1 MKYSHKNIMQT
12 TKEGLMTRSTLPAWL
27 GLFALLASGWLLAY
41 VYLDQRTQTAIESRL
56 NEISATQQV
65 AWKASL
71 NAHNRAIQTYF
82 DHLVNQPLVW
92 AIMQKAQNP
101 QQRDMARDELMLAL
115 ADTYHY
121 LTEQGVRQFHFHLP
135 NNDSFLRFHYLNHF
149 GDNLARARYSI
160 TWVNEHKRPYSGFEA
175 GKVVSGFRYVYPI
188 ITPNGHHLGSVEL
201 SLPFEEIRQEVH
213 KLMPNREFQMVI
225 NRAQLIDRLFNE
237 QQHVYALWE
246 VNDGFM
252 VEDPNAKLADA
263 AQPISAEAQAINALL
278 RKDKKIQALINNGE
292 SGSVALFNRDQPYS
306 ISLTAIRDTRDELSG
321 FLVGYRPA
329 PELLMARTNFLLSLA
344 TSTIVVLI
352 LALVGGLWLRRGQ
365 QQAYERQR
373 INTIYNTMGE
383 GLYAMDNQGIITHV
397 NPRACQ
403 LLGYSEAELIGQAA
417 HPLFHAHALNE
428 QQPLSAC
435 PIFQTTQQGLIY
447 EGVEIFK
454 HRQGSLFT
462 VKIVSQALY
471 ESDRLV
477 GSVSTFMDITEEQRI
492 ADELQLAK
500 QRAERANQAKSEFLA
515 NMSHEIRTPLN
526 AVIGLSELLKG
537 TKLSNQQRDYL
548 NKISQSSTLLLSIIN
563 DILDYSKIEA
573 GKLELDPQTFSLQ
586 GVFEQLTTLFQ
597 ESAHKK
603 GLGFQLQMAP
613 TIPKK
618 LIGDD
623 LRLTQVLTN
632 LMSNAI
638 KFTAKGEVRLQVDLA
653 RQTEQHVSLIFSIF
667 DTGIGLT
674 DEQISRLF
682 EPFNQADSSTTRQYG
697 GTGLGLVISQR
708 LLQAMNSELA
718 IISQPGEG
726 SCFRF
731 LLTLELSKN
740 HEQPVNEPQKS
751 DQAWLSTRFHGHVL
765 LAEDNPVNQLV
776 ASQLLQKAGF
786 HVTVVDDGLQAVNA
800 VQEQQF
806 DAILMDIQ
814 MPVMGGYEA
823 TQRIRQSQ
831 PDLPIIALT
840 AAALIEDRDKALE
853 VGMNDHLGKP
863 IEVPKLYATL
873 AKWLPTHILSQ
884 QSQAEIA
891 STTWP
896 TQLAGLDLTL
906 GLTRLQHNQTLYRRL
921 IEEFADSLKQDLAEP
936 QHLLNLERLHA
947 IKGVSGNLAAM
958 RLFHACERLENAIQ
972 SEPDQIHSA
981 QQRLTQAMKE
991 VIDSAGQLA
1000 KLTPKE
1006 APPPSDNDTPPR
1018 DLKHLEQK
1026 LKQGDLLDKNDSDY
1040 LLGWAMTQLNEQQL
1054 QALRQ
1059 ALLSLDYVLAHQIIE
1074 PYLSH

>member
-1 MKYSHKNIMQT
+1 MI
-12 TKEGLMTRSTLPAWL
+12 RSTLSAWF
-27 GLFALLASGWLLAY
+27 GLFALLSLGWLLTY
-41 VYLDQRTQTAIESRL
+41 IYLDQRTQTAIDSRL

-82 DHLVNQPLVW
+82 DHLVNQPIVW
-92 AIMQKAQNP
+92 AIMQKAQDP
-101 QQRDMARDELMLAL
+101 SQRDTARDELLLTL

-121 LTEQGVRQFHFHLP
+121 LTEQGIRQFHFHLP
-135 NNDSFLRFHYLNHF
+135 NNDSFLRFHFLNHF
-149 GDNLARARYSI
+149 GDNLTQARYSI
-160 TWVNEHKRPYSGFEA
+160 AWVNEHKQPYSGFEA

-188 ITPNGHHLGSVEL
+188 ITPNGQHLGSVEL
-201 SLPFEEIRQEVH
+201 SLPFEEVRQEVH

-225 NRAQLIDRLFNE
+225 SRSQLIDRLFSE
-237 QQHVYALWE
+237 QQHIYALWD
-246 VNDGFM
+246 VNNSFM
-252 VEDPNAKLADA
+252 IEDPSAQLTDA
-263 AQPISAEAQAINALL
+263 TQPLSTQAQAINRLL
-278 RKDKKIQALINNGE
+278 IKDEKTQTLINGGH
-292 SGSVALFNRDQPYS
+292 SGSLALFNQGQPYS
-306 ISLTAIRDTRDELSG
+306 VSLTAIRDTRDELSG

-344 TSTIVVLI
+344 TSTLVVLI
-352 LALVGGLWLRRGQ
+352 LGLIGGLWLRRGQ

-383 GLYAMDNQGIITHV
+383 GLYVMDNQGIITHV

-403 LLGYSEAELIGQAA
+403 LLGYSETELLGKRA
-417 HPLFHAHALNE
+417 HDLFHVHALND
-428 QQPLSAC
+428 QLDLSAC
-435 PIFQTTQQGLIY
+435 PIFQTTQQGLVF
-447 EGVEIFK
+447 EGVETFK
-454 HRQGSLFT
+454 HRLGTLFT
-462 VKIVSQALY
+462 VKVVSQSIY
-471 ESDRLV
+471 ENERMV

-526 AVIGLSELLKG
+526 AVIGLSELMKG
-537 TKLSNQQRDYL
+537 TQLSNQQRDYL
-548 NKISQSSTLLLSIIN
+548 NKITQSSSLLLSIIN

-573 GKLELDPQTFSLQ
+573 GKLQLDPQAFSLQ
-586 GVFEQLTTLFQ
+586 AVFDQLSTLFQ

-603 GLGFQLQMAP
+603 GLGFQLQLSADV
-613 TIPKK
+613 PKQ

-653 RQTEQHVSLIFSIF
+653 RKTEQHVSLVFSIF

-682 EPFNQADSSTTRQYG
+682 EPFNQADTSTTRQYG

-731 LLTLELSKN
+731 LLTLELSKHAEKPLN
-740 HEQPVNEPQKS
+740 TPQMS

-786 HVTVVDDGLQAVNA
+786 HVTVVDNGLQAVKA
-800 VQEQQF
+800 LEEERF

-823 TQRIRQSQ
+823 AQRIRQTQ

-853 VGMNDHLGKP
+853 VGMNDHLSKP

-873 AKWLPTHILSQ
+873 AKWLPNLV
-884 QSQAEIA
+884 IA
-891 STTWP
+891 SSQGHNGTGHTNTWP
-896 TQLAGLDLTL
+896 TQLPGLDLAL
-906 GLTRLQHNQTLYRRL
+906 GLTRLQGNQSLYRQL
-921 IEEFADSLKQDLAEP
+921 IEDFASDLKNNLAQPQSLLDLDK
-936 QHLLNLERLHA
+936 LHA
-947 IKGVSGNLAAM
+947 IKGVAGNLAAM
-958 RLFHACERLENAIQ
+958 RLFHATERLEHAIQ
-972 SEPDQIHSA
+972 TQPDEISA
-981 QQRLTQAMKE
+981 FKQRLTQAMHE
-991 VIDSAGQLA
+991 VIDSAAQLA
-1000 KLTPKE
+1000 HLTLNETPNALQAK
-1006 APPPSDNDTPPR
+1006 NDADMPL

-1026 LKQGDLLDKNDSDY
+1026 LKQGDLLDKVDSDY
-1040 LLGWAMTQLNEQQL
+1040 LLSWAMTKLNEQQL

-1059 ALLSLDYVLAHQIIE
+1059 SLLSLDYVLAHQIIE
-1074 PYLSH
+1074 PHL